1 MSDFSRREFLG
12 ATAAMGVAGIPSLA
26 SAFQGSTLPKMPE
39 VPVPALPPKLS
50 NTEAVGIS
58 MRTHEAHLKL
68 WQGYARKVNEIRTLL
83 CAKTADPAASNQ
95 IFSELR
101 SLKVDYSFAYEGL
114 INHNIYFNTLG
125 GKGGAAIGKVADLI
139 NAAFGSFANWAAD
152 WKATG
157 IAGRGWVYLAYDHDA
172 KRVFNYIGDAQ
183 NTFPIWNHTCI
194 LAMDVYEHAYFL
206 DFQEKRAAYIDAYM
220 KVIDWDEVNARIPG

>member
-39 VPVPALPPKLS
+39 VPVPALPAKLS

-83 CAKTADPAASNQ
+83 SAKTADPAASNQ

-125 GKGGAAIGKVADLI
+125 GKGGAATGKVADLI

-206 DFQEKRAAYIDAYM
+206 DFQEKRAAYIDAYL